1 MTGNSAKNKLKQ
13 ETTDLPLYLFHQG
26 TNYNAYDFMGAH
38 FANVD
43 GQDGVIFR
51 VWAPR
56 ADSVSVVGDFNG
68 WNVCA
73 NPMKRVS
80 DGGVYEL
87 FIAGLKEYDAYKF
100 AVTHGGKTV
109 FKADPY
115 AFHAETTPATASK
128 IYSLDGYEWG
138 DDKFI
143 SARTQPYDKPMNI
156 YEVNFASWKK
166 HADGNYYTYR
176 EYAKELVEYVCDM
189 GYTHIELMPVAE
201 YPFDGSWGY
210 QVTGYFAV
218 SSRFGTPKD
227 FMYFVDTC
235 HQHGI
240 SVIIDWVP
248 AHFPKDEHG
257 LYEFDGTP
265 CYENQGLDR
274 QEHKNW
280 GTRIFDW
287 GRNEVQSFLI
297 SNAVF
302 LFEKY
307 HIDGIRVDAVASML
321 YLDYDRKAGEW
332 IPNENGGNQNLQAI
346 AFMRKLNAVVFERF
360 PNALM
365 IAEESTAF
373 PLITKPADIGG
384 LGFNF
389 KWNMGWMNDVL
400 SYMSCDPYFRS
411 GCHNKLTFS
420 MFYAFSENFVLPIS
434 HDEVVHGKKSLI
446 DKMPGSIEDKFANLR
461 ALDLYMFS
469 HPGKK
474 LNFMGNEFGQFKEW
488 NYKEGLEFFMLDFPL
503 HKKLH
508 DFNRTLNGIYK
519 NTPALFEIE
528 DGWQGFEWISADE
541 NANNVLSFI
550 RRDKNG
556 NSIVAVI
563 NFSGNDYKKYRLGV
577 PSGEYSVIIN
587 SDDKKFGGSGKL
599 SKKTFKTAK
608 KSAHGRENSILLT
621 LPRFTG
627 IYFKKIN

>member
-1 MTGNSAKNKLKQ
+1 MANKLSDKKQ
-13 ETTDLPLYLFHQG
+13 DNLPLYLFHQG
-26 TNYNAYDFMGAH
+26 TNYSAYDYMGAH
-38 FANVD
+38 FTRID
-43 GQDGVIFR
+43 DKDGVIFR
-51 VWAPR
+51 TWAPR
-56 ADSVSVVGDFNG
+56 ADAVAVVGDFNSWDSG
-68 WNVCA
+68 KNV
-73 NPMKRVS
+73 MTRIS
-80 DGGVYEL
+80 DGGTFETFVE
-87 FIAGLKEYDAYKF
+87 GLHEYDNYKF
-100 AVTHGGKTV
+100 AVTHNGKTV

-128 IYSLDGYEWG
+128 IYSIEGYTWH
-138 DDKFI
+138 DDEFI
-143 SARTQPYDKPMNI
+143 KSKSQPYDKPINI
-156 YEVNFASWKK
+156 YEVNLASWKR
-166 HADGNYYTYR
+166 HEDGNYYTYR
-176 EYAKELVEYVCDM
+176 EYATELVDYVSDM
-189 GYTHIELMPVAE
+189 GYTHIELMPVTE

-210 QVTGYFAV
+210 QQTGYYAIT
-218 SSRFGTPKD
+218 SRFGTPKD
-227 FMYFVDTC
+227 FMYFIDAC
-235 HQHGI
+235 HRKGI

-257 LYEFDGTP
+257 LFEFDGTP

-302 LFEKY
+302 LFNKF

-346 AFMRKLNAVVFERF
+346 AFLQKLNTVIFGMF

-373 PLITKPADIGG
+373 PLITKPVDIGG

-434 HDEVVHGKKSLI
+434 HDEVVHGKRSLL
-446 DKMPGSIEDKFANLR
+446 DKMTGCIEDKFANLR
-461 ALDLYMFS
+461 TFNLYMFA

-488 NYKEGLEFFMLDFPL
+488 NYKEGLEFFMLKFPL
-503 HKKLH
+503 HKKLW
-508 DFNRTLNGIYK
+508 DFNRALYKIYAE
-519 NTPALFEIE
+519 TPALFEIE
-528 DGWQGFEWISADE
+528 DGWGGFSWISADE
-541 NANNVLSFI
+541 NYNNIVAFE
-550 RRDKNG
+550 RRDKKG
-556 NSIVAVI
+556 NVVVAI
-563 NFSGNDYKKYRLGV
+563 MNFSGNEYKKYRLGV
-577 PSGEYSVIIN
+577 EKGEYSVLIS
-587 SDDKKFGGSGKL
+587 SDDKKFGGTGAL
-599 SKKTFKTAK
+599 NKKKFKSVK
-608 KSAHGRENSILLT
+608 KYAHGRGNSIMIT
-621 LPRFTG
+621 LPKFSG
-627 IYFKKIN
+627 IYFRKINP

>member
-1 MTGNSAKNKLKQ
+1 MQTKAYNKISYD
-13 ETTDLPLYLFHQG
+13 DLPLYLFHQG
-26 TNYNAYDFMGAH
+26 TNYTAYDFMGAH
-38 FANVD
+38 FASVN
-43 GQDGVIFR
+43 GKSGVIFR

-56 ADSVSVVGDFNG
+56 ADGVSVVGDFNG
-68 WNVCA
+68 WDISVS
-73 NPMKRVS
+73 PMNRIS

-87 FIAGLKEYDAYKF
+87 FVENLKEYDAYKF
-100 AVTHGGKTV
+100 AVRHNGKTV
-109 FKADPY
+109 LKADPY
-115 AFHAETTPATASK
+115 AFHAETSPATASK
-128 IYSLDGYEWG
+128 IYSLEGYTWG
-138 DDKFI
+138 DGEYMAKKQ
-143 SARTQPYDKPMNI
+143 SPYSRPVNI
-156 YEVNFASWKK
+156 YEVNLASWKR
-166 HADGNYYTYR
+166 HEDGNYYTYR
-176 EYAKELVEYVCDM
+176 EYAKELVEYAACM
-189 GYTHIELMPVAE
+189 NYTHIELMPITE

-210 QVTGYFAV
+210 QQTGYFAI

-227 FMYFVDTC
+227 FMFFVDEC
-235 HQHGI
+235 HKRGI

-257 LYEFDGTP
+257 LFEFDGTP

-297 SNAVF
+297 SDAVF
-302 LFEKY
+302 LFDKF
-307 HIDGIRVDAVASML
+307 HIDGLRVDAVASML

-346 AFMRKLNAVVFERF
+346 AFLQKLNTVIFERF

-373 PLITKPADIGG
+373 PLITKPVDIGG

-420 MFYAFSENFVLPIS
+420 MFYAFSENFILPIS
-434 HDEVVHGKKSLI
+434 HDEVVHGKRSLL
-446 DKMPGSIEDKFANLR
+446 DKMPGNVEEKFANLR
-461 ALDLYMFS
+461 AFNLYMFA

-508 DFNRTLNGIYK
+508 EFNRALNEIYL
-519 NTPALFEIE
+519 THPALYEIE
-528 DGWQGFEWISADE
+528 DGWQGFSWISADE
-541 NANNVLSFI
+541 SNNNVISFE
-550 RRDKNG
+550 RKDKAG
-556 NSIVAVI
+556 NIIVAII
-563 NFSGNDYKKYRLGV
+563 NFSGNRYEKYRFGV
-577 PSGEYSVIIN
+577 DKGEYRTLIN
-587 SDDKKFGGSGKL
+587 SDSKKFGGNSGDALKTYKTV
-599 SKKTFKTAK
+599 KKA
-608 KSAHGRENSILLT
+608 AHGRANSISIT
-621 LPRFTG
+621 LPPFTG
-627 IYFKKIN
+627 VYFEKTN